1 MSPNGEAHRREVKHR
16 QLSESK
22 AGLRRIQPRETH
34 FHMKKISI
42 SILALLAVLV
52 CSCDWVGIRGNGHI
66 VTDKR
71 PVTEFSDIKTGGMF
85 RIEWR
90 PGAASLSIT
99 TDDNL
104 LRHIDSRVEGNTLY
118 LDSHDQLSPTRHIQ
132 VVVTSPK
139 LTGVSASGATRLD
152 ATDLKVPKFYLQ
164 TSGASK
170 ITLAGTADE
179 LLAEMSGATKLDAE
193 ALHTKNADITSSGAS
208 KAEVYATETLRVSI
222 SGAGKCT
229 YFGHPKVEKH
239 ISGAGSIKAGD

>member
-1 MSPNGEAHRREVKHR
+1 MLTRNF
-16 QLSESK
+16 LESK
-22 AGLRRIQPRETH
+22 TDLCRIQPIETH
-34 FHMKKISI
+34 SYMKKTSI
-42 SILALLAVLV
+42 SILAVLAVLAS
-52 CSCDWVGIRGNGHI
+52 SCDWIGIRGNGHV
-66 VTDKR
+66 VTDNRK
-71 PVTEFSDIKTGGMF
+71 VTEFSDIKTGGAF

-90 PGAASLSIT
+90 PGTPSLSIT

-104 LRHIDSRVEGNTLY
+104 LRYIDSRVEGNTLH
-118 LDSHDQLSPTRHIQ
+118 LESHDQLSPTRHIQ
-132 VVVTSPK
+132 VVVRSPK

-152 ATDLKVPKFYLQ
+152 AADLNIPKFYLQ

-208 KAEVYATETLRVSI
+208 KAQVHATETLRVSI

-229 YFGHPKVEKH
+229 YYGHPKVERH

>member
-1 MSPNGEAHRREVKHR
+1 
-16 QLSESK
+16 
-22 AGLRRIQPRETH
+22 
-34 FHMKKISI
+34 MKKISI
-42 SILALLAVLV
+42 SILALLALLV
-52 CSCDWVGIRGNGHI
+52 SSCDWVGIRGNGRV

-90 PGAASLSIT
+90 PGAPSLSIT

-104 LRHIDSRVEGNTLY
+104 LPYIDSRVDGNTLY
-118 LDSHDQLSPTRHIQ
+118 LESRDHLSPTRHIQ

-152 ATDLKVPKFYLQ
+152 AADLNVPKFYLE

-179 LLAEMSGATKLDAE
+179 LLAEMSGATKLDAKD
-193 ALHTKNADITSSGAS
+193 LRTKNSDITSSGAS
-208 KAEVYATETLRVSI
+208 KAQVYATETLRVSI

-229 YFGHPKVEKH
+229 YYGKPKQVSKD